1 MPRCNLMRQRWLKTV
16 HKQKCQNNFLSH
28 ILEITLTILRGWK
41 WMDVQSVNDVT
52 SLNFAIQTGI
62 LLFLFALTLTD
73 ISTIYFE
80 VSSVLCSWSD
90 CDKRRMKNAFLP
102 VVV

>member
-1 MPRCNLMRQRWLKTV
+1 
-16 HKQKCQNNFLSH
+16 
-28 ILEITLTILRGWK
+28 
-41 WMDVQSVNDVT
+41 MDVQSVNDVT

-80 VSSVLCSWSD
+80 VSSVPEVIAISENEKCFFAWHCL
-90 CDKRRMKNAFLP
+90 
-102 VVV
+102 

>member
-1 MPRCNLMRQRWLKTV
+1 MRQRYLINGTQAKV
-16 HKQKCQNNFLSH
+16 SKQFPLAH
-28 ILEITLTILRGWK
+28 LEITLTILRCWK

-80 VSSVLCSWSD
+80 VSSVPEVIAISENEKCFF
-90 CDKRRMKNAFLP
+90 A
-102 VVV
+102 